1 MAAGQPNDPSRP
13 APSVFLSYASEDRQS
28 VQAIRDA
35 LPGLGLDVWYDES
48 ELGGG
53 EAWDQKIRRQIRECD
68 FFMPIISAR
77 TEARA
82 EGYFRREWRFA
93 VERTLDMADDHV
105 FLVPVVIDN
114 TVGETARVPEK
125 FLTVQWSRLPNG
137 QPTPAFEALCRRLAT
152 GQVAA
157 IPPPKKDPK
166 SAKDRQPPRPSTP
179 PPALIP
185 EFPRHEPGQNTR
197 FYGQAAVWTIQSA
210 WIGFQRLPR
219 WLRIIVYCWV
229 FVLLVRGC
237 ESSDHPSSKRGMK
250 AEVPMTKE
258 EATNARDSAVSD
270 ARDAAVSRATA
281 EKIKAITEQYVH
293 GPNKADVAGLAAQI
307 ARQFPEGPGSGPG
320 AHTRNALLAIPFSA
334 PSDDE
339 RAKGIA
345 DAVFG
350 QLYGKLAIAQHH
362 HLRLEP
368 DPTPPADP
376 AAAAERGRANHSTYV
391 VYGIADNKNLNVKL
405 IESDDGSVEWS
416 KSYPLEGADS
426 TSIAAEVAAEVKDNV
441 PSAN

>member
-13 APSVFLSYASEDRQS
+13 ALSVFLSYASEDRQS

-137 QPTPAFEALCRRLAT
+137 QLTPAFEALCRRLAT
-152 GQVAA
+152 GQIAA
-157 IPPPKKDPK
+157 VPPPKKDAGPK
-166 SAKDRQPPRPSTP
+166 VARGRQPPPPSTT
-179 PPALIP
+179 PPAQIP
-185 EFPRHEPGQNTR
+185 EVPRHEPGQNTR
-197 FYGQAAVWTIQSA
+197 FYGQAAAWTIQSA
-210 WIGFQRLPR
+210 WIAFQRLPR
-219 WLRIIVYCWV
+219 WLRILAYCWA
-229 FVLLVRGC
+229 FILFIRGC
-237 ESSDHPSSKRGMK
+237 ESSDHNSSPKRAAK
-250 AEVPMTKE
+250 ADVAAAKE
-258 EATNARDSAVSD
+258 EARDEARSEAL
-270 ARDAAVSRATA
+270 ARANA

-293 GPNKADVAGLAAQI
+293 GPNKADIAGLAAQI
-307 ARQFPEGPGSGPG
+307 ARQFPEGPGSGAG
-320 AHTRNALLAIPFSA
+320 ANAKNPLLAIPFSG
-334 PSDDE
+334 PSGDQ
-339 RAKGIA
+339 RAKSVA

-350 QLYGKLAIAQHH
+350 QLYGKIAVAQHGH
-362 HLRLEP
+362 VRLEP
-368 DPTPPADP
+368 NPTPPADP

-391 VYGIADNKNLNVKL
+391 VYGVADNKNLDVKL
-405 IESDDGSVEWS
+405 IDSEDGSVEWS

-426 TSIAAEVAAEVKDNV
+426 AGIATEVAAEVQDNV
-441 PSAN
+441 PASN